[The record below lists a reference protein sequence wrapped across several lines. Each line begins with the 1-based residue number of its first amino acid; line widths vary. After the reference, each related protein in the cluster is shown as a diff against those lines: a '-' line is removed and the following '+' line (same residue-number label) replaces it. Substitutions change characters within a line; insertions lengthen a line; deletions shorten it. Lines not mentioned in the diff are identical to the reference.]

1 MVELKIGTKSGIT
14 EQKAKKRIEYSKI
27 IVTCFFLAS
36 IAFTGLSYVLA
47 FLGLNTVEGL
57 SQTIVRTSWSV
68 SGISFLAYAG
78 QNGIRAWSKNK
89 WLAKEQIKNS
99 GNGADTYGGYDSY
112 YTGGMEVYNATDDTA
127 TEEFYCTGQ

>member
-27 IVTCFFLAS
+27 IVTCFFIAS

-68 SGISFLAYAG
+68 SGISFFAYAG

-99 GNGADTYGGYDSY
+99 ENGADTYGGYYGDMVTNDYDYMSTNI
-112 YTGGMEVYNATDDTA
+112 TGTDGD
-127 TEEFYCTGQ
+127 GIG

>member
-68 SGISFLAYAG
+68 SGISFFAYAG

-99 GNGADTYGGYDSY
+99 GNGADTYGGYYGDMVTNDYDYMSTNI
-112 YTGGMEVYNATDDTA
+112 TGTDGD
-127 TEEFYCTGQ
+127 GIG